1 MSAHPHYAHTGLP
14 LTDAVFRA
22 RADARSAQLKQEATA
37 KRFAQYATTQSVFTF
52 QRQAIPNISLCQDND
67 ILTYD
72 PQPDITPFELAHI
85 QVLLTC
91 AAAPN
96 AWFDYKSYIMHHDL
110 TRHFQ
115 IK

>member
-1 MSAHPHYAHTGLP
+1 MYSHTATP
-14 LTDAVFRA
+14 LTDALFA
-22 RADARSAQLKQEATA
+22 KQADIRSAQIAGAKQLA
-37 KRFAQYATTQSVFTF
+37 KYITTQSKITFT
-52 QRQAIPNISLCQDND
+52 RQSIPSLSLCQDND

-96 AWFDYKSYIMHHDL
+96 AWFDFKSYITKHSL
-110 TRHFQ
+110 NRHF
-115 IK
+115 KTK